1 MSNRIFVRLTDEIAR
16 VLSEYNISVYYLK
29 DRKRLI
35 TVLDRALSR
44 DEAVMLLGVRQR
56 LSSKNRAYDPILKLE
71 CAFLTLSSLN
81 DGSYDRAV
89 YLGERSERITDRYRL
104 SALVRAEL
112 IEKGEL
118 LFGEDVK
125 NKIARPSSEE
135 ISEDIEAL
143 VRRIESGRVRLDDSE
158 TLKEMSGYLSL
169 IERGDTDGVYKM
181 TPLAQKER
189 LIKKNKMLR
198 VKNYG

>member
-1 MSNRIFVRLTDEIAR
+1 MSSRLFVRLTDEIAR
-16 VLSEYNISVYYLK
+16 VLSEYSISVYYLR
-29 DRKRLI
+29 DRKKLI
-35 TVLDRALSR
+35 TVLDRGLSR
-44 DEAVMLLGVRQR
+44 DEAIMLLGMRQR

-81 DGSYDRAV
+81 EGSYERAV

-118 LFGEDVK
+118 IFGEDVK
-125 NKIARPSSEE
+125 NKIARPSEDD
-135 ISEDIEAL
+135 ISEDIDAL
-143 VRRIESGRVRLDDSE
+143 VKRIESGRVRLDDSE

-169 IERGDTDGVYKM
+169 LERGDTDGVYKM
-181 TPLAQKER
+181 SPLAEKER
-189 LIKKNKMLR
+189 LVKKNKMLK

>member
-1 MSNRIFVRLTDEIAR
+1 MSSRLFVRLTDEIAR
-16 VLSEYNISVYYLK
+16 VLSGYNISVYYLK
-29 DRKRLI
+29 ERKKLI
-35 TVLDRALSR
+35 TVLDRGLSR
-44 DEAVMLLGVRQR
+44 DEAIMLLGMRQR

-81 DGSYDRAV
+81 EGSYERAV

-104 SALVRAEL
+104 SELVRAEL

-125 NKIARPSSEE
+125 NKIARPSEDD
-135 ISEDIEAL
+135 ISEDIDAL
-143 VRRIESGRVRLDDSE
+143 VKRIESGRVRLDDSE

-169 IERGDTDGVYKM
+169 LERGDTDGVYKM
-181 TPLAQKER
+181 SPLAEKER
-189 LIKKNKMLR
+189 LVKKNKMLK

>member
-1 MSNRIFVRLTDEIAR
+1 MSSRLFVRLTDEIAR
-16 VLSEYNISVYYLK
+16 VLSEYSISVYYLR
-29 DRKRLI
+29 DRKKLI
-35 TVLDRALSR
+35 TVLDRGLSR
-44 DEAVMLLGVRQR
+44 DEAIMLLGMRQR

-81 DGSYDRAV
+81 EGSYERAV

-125 NKIARPSSEE
+125 NKIARPSEDD
-135 ISEDIEAL
+135 ISEDIDAL
-143 VRRIESGRVRLDDSE
+143 VKRIESGRVRLDDSE
-158 TLKEMSGYLSL
+158 TLKEMRGYLSL
-169 IERGDTDGVYKM
+169 LERGDTDCVYKM
-181 TPLAQKER
+181 SPLAEKER
-189 LIKKNKMLR
+189 LVKKNKLR
-198 VKNYG
+198 G

>member
-1 MSNRIFVRLTDEIAR
+1 MSSRLFVRLTDEIAR
-16 VLSEYNISVYYLK
+16 VLSEYSISVYYLR
-29 DRKRLI
+29 DRKKLI
-35 TVLDRALSR
+35 TVLDRGLSR
-44 DEAVMLLGVRQR
+44 DEAIMLLGMRQR

-81 DGSYDRAV
+81 EGSYERAV

-125 NKIARPSSEE
+125 NKIARPSEDD
-135 ISEDIEAL
+135 ISEDIDAL
-143 VRRIESGRVRLDDSE
+143 VKRIESGRVRLDDSE

-169 IERGDTDGVYKM
+169 LERGDTDGVYKM
-181 TPLAQKER
+181 SPLAEKER
-189 LIKKNKMLR
+189 LVKKNKMLK

>member
-1 MSNRIFVRLTDEIAR
+1 MSSRLFVRLTDEIAR
-16 VLSEYNISVYYLK
+16 VLSEYSISVYYLR
-29 DRKRLI
+29 DRKKLI
-35 TVLDRALSR
+35 TVLDRGLSR
-44 DEAVMLLGVRQR
+44 DEAIMLLGMRQR

-81 DGSYDRAV
+81 EGSYERAV

-125 NKIARPSSEE
+125 NKIARPSEDD
-135 ISEDIEAL
+135 ISEDIDAL
-143 VRRIESGRVRLDDSE
+143 VKRIESGRVRLEDSE

-169 IERGDTDGVYKM
+169 LERGDTDGVYKM
-181 TPLAQKER
+181 SPLAEKER
-189 LIKKNKMLR
+189 LVKKNKMLK